1 MLEYRKHRRKKK
13 TALRAGTTQET
24 SLSSRTETPRGLNE
38 ELEHSGIEPELL
50 AGEYESDSDS
60 ANQTTEQSATNQEA
74 NLSLSN
80 QIAEQL
86 LTNQELERSP
96 THQEAGD
103 TLLGQEVEDS
113 ETAISNTLHITPSL
127 NIPNILSQITS
138 FNGHSSSDRS
148 LFSDSEI
155 ASGSPR
161 KQRRH
166 LSQSSSVSL
175 RSDISRASVQ
185 SFPGFLESPKHLK
198 SSRNF
203 QASPSSKTMN
213 FSQEGELL
221 ENSEAGSA
229 ESGIHERFSPDPD
242 FTGIFSQTPS
252 LFRSPVGA
260 SVIPLTQ
267 NRSPIGKLSMSP
279 AKVRKKGF
287 QPGF

>member
-13 TALRAGTTQET
+13 TELRAGTTQET
-24 SLSSRTETPRGLNE
+24 ILSSRTVTSTELNE
-38 ELEHSGIEPELL
+38 ELEPVGIEQELL
-50 AGEYESDSDS
+50 AGENESDSDS

-74 NLSLSN
+74 MSLTN
-80 QIAEQL
+80 QKAEQL
-86 LTNQELERSP
+86 PTNQELERSP
-96 THQEAGD
+96 TNQEAGD

-113 ETAISNTLHITPSL
+113 ETAISNTPHITPSL

-138 FNGHSSSDRS
+138 FNGHSNSDRS

-161 KQRRH
+161 KRRRH

-221 ENSEAGSA
+221 DNSEAGSA

-242 FTGIFSQTPS
+242 FTDIFPQTPS
-252 LFRSPVGA
+252 LFRSPVSA

-279 AKVRKKGF
+279 AKVRKKGY